1 LLLLHKRLAQF
12 LAQLSKYKD
21 HSDAQLINKFLES
34 GDNVFV
40 GELYKRY
47 GHLVLGLCIKYLK
60 DKDEAEDAVMTIFGQ
75 LLNDLKKHKVEYF
88 KSWLYTYSKN
98 HCLMQLRKKQ
108 NQLKKELD
116 VKENEIF
123 LMDYNNIEHLNEKE
137 QQIALMQSAL
147 NELNKEQKMCLELF
161 YLNNKSYTEIV
172 TITGYNNNEVK
183 SHIQNGK
190 RNLKIKMD
198 ALQNGQANR

>member
-1 LLLLHKRLAQF
+1 M
-12 LAQLSKYKD
+12 AQLSKYKD
-21 HSDAQLINKFLES
+21 HSDSQLINNFLES

-98 HCLMQLRKKQ
+98 YCLMQLRKKQ

-137 QQIALMQSAL
+137 QQISIMQSAL
-147 NELNKEQKMCLELF
+147 SELNKEQKECLELF
-161 YLNNKSYTEIV
+161 YLSNKSYTEIV

-190 RNLKIKMD
+190 RNLKLKME
-198 ALQNGQANR
+198 AKLNGQANR

>member
-1 LLLLHKRLAQF
+1 MAS
-12 LAQLSKYKD
+12 ASKYKD
-21 HSDAQLINKFLES
+21 HTDSQLINIFLQDGNNEYI
-34 GDNVFV
+34 

-47 GHLVLGLCIKYLK
+47 GHLVLGLCIKYLR

-75 LLNDLKKHKVEYF
+75 LITDLKKHKVEYF

-108 NQLKKELD
+108 AQLKKELD

-137 QQIALMQSAL
+137 GQIALMQTAL
-147 NELNKEQKMCLELF
+147 NELNKEQKICLELF
-161 YLNNKSYTEIV
+161 YINNKSYTEIM

-190 RNLKIKMD
+190 RNLKLKME
-198 ALQNGQANR
+198 AKLNGQANK

>member
-1 LLLLHKRLAQF
+1 MIRQ
-12 LAQLSKYKD
+12 SKYKD
-21 HSDAQLINKFLES
+21 HTDAELINIFLEKN
-34 GDNVFV
+34 DNQYV
-40 GELYKRY
+40 GELYNRY

-60 DKDEAEDAVMTIFGQ
+60 NRDEAEDAVMTIFGQ

-98 HCLMQLRKKQ
+98 YCLMQLRKKQ
-108 NQLKKELD
+108 TILKKELD

-123 LMDYNNIEHLNEKE
+123 LMDYNNVEHLNEKE
-137 QQIALMQSAL
+137 QQIQVMQNAL
-147 NELNKEQKMCLELF
+147 NELNKEQKECLELF

-172 TITGYNNNEVK
+172 TITGYSNNEVK

-190 RNLKIKMD
+190 RNLKLKME
-198 ALQNGQANR
+198 AKLNGQANR

>member
-1 LLLLHKRLAQF
+1 
-12 LAQLSKYKD
+12 LAQLTKYKD
-21 HSDAQLINKFLES
+21 HSDSQLINNFLES

-98 HCLMQLRKKQ
+98 YCLMQLRKKQ

-137 QQIALMQSAL
+137 QQISLMQSAL
-147 NELNKEQKMCLELF
+147 SDLNKEQKVCLELF
-161 YLNNKSYTEIV
+161 YLSNKSYTEIV

-190 RNLKIKMD
+190 RNLKLKME
-198 ALQNGQANR
+198 ARSNGQAGK

>member
-1 LLLLHKRLAQF
+1 MAS
-12 LAQLSKYKD
+12 ASKYKD
-21 HSDAQLINKFLES
+21 HTDSQLINIFLQDGNNEYI
-34 GDNVFV
+34 

-47 GHLVLGLCIKYLK
+47 GHLVLGLCIKYLRN
-60 DKDEAEDAVMTIFGQ
+60 KDEAEDAVMTIFGQ
-75 LLNDLKKHKVEYF
+75 LISDLKKHKVEYF

-108 NQLKKELD
+108 SQLKKELD

-137 QQIALMQSAL
+137 GQIALMQTAL
-147 NELNKEQKMCLELF
+147 SELNKEQKICLELF
-161 YLNNKSYTEIV
+161 YINNKSYTEIM

-190 RNLKIKMD
+190 RNLKLKME
-198 ALQNGQANR
+198 AKLNGQANK

>member
-1 LLLLHKRLAQF
+1 M
-12 LAQLSKYKD
+12 AQLTKYKD
-21 HSDAQLINKFLES
+21 HSDSQLINNFLES

-98 HCLMQLRKKQ
+98 YCLMQLRKKQ

-137 QQIALMQSAL
+137 QQISLMQSAL
-147 NELNKEQKMCLELF
+147 NELNKEQKECLELF
-161 YLNNKSYTEIV
+161 YLSNKSYTEIV
-172 TITGYNNNEVK
+172 TITGYNSNEVK

-190 RNLKIKMD
+190 RNLKLKME
-198 ALQNGQANR
+198 AKSNGQASR